1 MQRKSDQKALLGMS
15 HVKSNYKMKDRI
27 KKIMEMQRTTQQDF
41 ADQLKIAPATLSSIF
56 TGRTRPTLAIVDA
69 IKSRFPQISTDWLMF
84 GKGDMLVK
92 RDEEAEQSDGEN
104 GSENDLLID
113 CDSASKT
120 EQNNADN
127 SPVNQSIP
135 DYATKSGDVAG
146 FAMKSCEVKQRRI
159 TEIRVFYDDQ
169 TWETFVPSAG

>member
-1 MQRKSDQKALLGMS
+1 
-15 HVKSNYKMKDRI
+15 MKDRI

-92 RDEEAEQSDGEN
+92 RDEEAEQSNGEN

-113 CDSASKT
+113 YDSALKT
-120 EQNNADN
+120 EQNNADD

-135 DYATKSGDVAG
+135 
-146 FAMKSCEVKQRRI
+146 
-159 TEIRVFYDDQ
+159 
-169 TWETFVPSAG
+169 